1 MTYDYKKGKER
12 VEEILDNEISIT
24 EGKIPSDEKFTFT
37 NGYYSWVTAIFV
49 DVRDSSKLFSK
60 KGLEN
65 KKETAKL
72 IRAFTSEI
80 IEILRDAENLK
91 EIGIRGDCVY
101 AIYNT
106 PKQSDILG
114 CANKTFY
121 VNTYLKMLN
130 KMLHKRGEDKFKAGI
145 GMATAKELVIKAGRS
160 HKNINSKVWIGEAV
174 TRASNLSSLG
184 EKDFDHRLVFSNS
197 SYINF
202 IEGLKNQ
209 NTGKTSQEVE
219 GWFTQFKDEDSN
231 ICYHAGII
239 NTEFNDWIES
249 EM

>member
-12 VEEILDNEISIT
+12 VEEILDNEISII
-24 EGKIPSDEKFTFT
+24 EGKIPSDEGDKKFTFT

-65 KKETAKL
+65 KKKTAKL

-106 PKQSDILG
+106 PNKKDELE
-114 CANKTFY
+114 CALKTFY
-121 VNTYLKMLN
+121 INTYLN
-130 KMLHKRGEDKFKAGI
+130 G
-145 GMATAKELVIKAGRS
+145 
-160 HKNINSKVWIGEAV
+160 
-174 TRASNLSSLG
+174 
-184 EKDFDHRLVFSNS
+184 
-197 SYINF
+197 
-202 IEGLKNQ
+202 
-209 NTGKTSQEVE
+209 
-219 GWFTQFKDEDSN
+219 
-231 ICYHAGII
+231 
-239 NTEFNDWIES
+239 
-249 EM
+249 

>member
-1 MTYDYKKGKER
+1 MTCGYKKGKER
-12 VEEILDNEISIT
+12 VKEILDNEISIT
-24 EGKIPSDEKFTFT
+24 ESKIPSDEKFTFT

-106 PKQSDILG
+106 PKKDDELD
-114 CANKTFY
+114 CTNKTFC

-130 KMLHKRGEDKFKAGI
+130 KMLQKRGEDKFKAGI
-145 GMATAKELVIKAGRS
+145 RKEP
-160 HKNINSKVWIGEAV
+160 
-174 TRASNLSSLG
+174 
-184 EKDFDHRLVFSNS
+184 
-197 SYINF
+197 
-202 IEGLKNQ
+202 
-209 NTGKTSQEVE
+209 
-219 GWFTQFKDEDSN
+219 
-231 ICYHAGII
+231 
-239 NTEFNDWIES
+239 
-249 EM
+249 